1 MKLLPAILATV
12 LLATSSLEAADSRL
26 NVLFIAVDDLRPTL
40 GCYEDPIA
48 LSPNIDRLAQRGVV
62 FRRAYC
68 QQALCSPSRLSMLTG
83 MLPDTIRV
91 WDLKTH
97 FRKAVPDAVTLPQH
111 FKQNGYHTLS
121 LGKVFHGNGAPAK
134 DPPSWSEPARY
145 DIVTDVELRYALPK
159 NRAGKGLKRA
169 STEAA
174 DVPDDEYVD
183 GIVCR
188 EAIQTL
194 ERLAKADEP
203 FFLAVGFR
211 KPHLPFCAPK
221 RYWDLYDRDA
231 IPLPR
236 PAEHPE
242 GAPELAVRSW
252 RELEG
257 YPDVPDE
264 GPLSTELI
272 RRLRHGYYA
281 CVSYTDAQVGKLLD
295 RLDQL
300 GLADNTAIVLWGD
313 HGFHLGEQGLWT
325 KANNFELAT
334 RVPLIMAVPNRAGN
348 GHSSTALVETL
359 DIYPTLAE
367 ACGLNVPDELE
378 GVSLCPLLDDSAA
391 PGRAFA
397 RSLFPRDRTKFR
409 HKGPGDIMGHA
420 LRTDRFRFVQ
430 WRENASSNV
439 VAEELYDH
447 QRDPQE
453 TVNVADRAE
462 YASTLEE
469 LRALLK
475 PTGQ

>member
-1 MKLLPAILATV
+1 MKLLPAILAS
-12 LLATSSLEAADSRL
+12 LLLTTSSLEAAETRL

-48 LSPNIDRLAQRGVV
+48 LSPNIDRLARRGVV

-97 FRKAVPDAVTLPQH
+97 FRRAVPDAVTLPQH

-121 LGKVFHGNGAPAK
+121 LGKVFHGNGEPAK

-145 DIVTDVELRYALPK
+145 DIVTDVKLRYALPK
-159 NRAGKGLKRA
+159 NRAG
-169 STEAA
+169 
-174 DVPDDEYVD
+174 
-183 GIVCR
+183 
-188 EAIQTL
+188 
-194 ERLAKADEP
+194 
-203 FFLAVGFR
+203 
-211 KPHLPFCAPK
+211 
-221 RYWDLYDRDA
+221 
-231 IPLPR
+231 
-236 PAEHPE
+236 
-242 GAPELAVRSW
+242 
-252 RELEG
+252 
-257 YPDVPDE
+257 
-264 GPLSTELI
+264 
-272 RRLRHGYYA
+272 
-281 CVSYTDAQVGKLLD
+281 
-295 RLDQL
+295 
-300 GLADNTAIVLWGD
+300 
-313 HGFHLGEQGLWT
+313 
-325 KANNFELAT
+325 
-334 RVPLIMAVPNRAGN
+334 N
-348 GHSSTALVETL
+348 GRSSTALVETL

-378 GVSLCPLLDDSAA
+378 GASLCPLLDNPAA

-409 HKGPGDIMGHA
+409 HQGPGDIMGHA

-430 WRENASSNV
+430 WRGNASGNV

-447 QRDPQE
+447 QRNQQE

-462 YASTLEE
+462 YASTLKE
-469 LRALLK
+469 LRTLLK